1 MSAQRVRI
9 SKHPGFYR
17 RGDSVTFPYRDR
29 QGRQHWASAP
39 TLAAAKRKKAA
50 LITDVERGDYRP
62 RSSETFTPYA
72 RTWVETYQGRT
83 SRRITAATRAD
94 YRRRLEEEAIPF
106 FGDRR
111 LADIEPQDIKA
122 YGAHV
127 AARKRR
133 RTTRGPDGEP
143 VVDERPISD
152 NTVRLA
158 LAPVKALFATAFE
171 EGVIRVNP
179 AAGVRILAP
188 RVIEELDEDE
198 GPDRKA
204 LTEAE
209 LEQLFAALPQVWSL
223 FFDVLLALGLRISEA
238 IELRWRDVD
247 LGTRKV
253 RIRRRFYSGD
263 VGPPKSRYGRR
274 TLTLTPELA
283 RALWAMRKESRAGDD
298 ELVFTSAEGQR
309 IRPSNLVRRVLKKAA
324 RAAGVGEWVGFHT
337 FRHTCATSLFRAGWN
352 PKQVQLWLGHHSAS
366 FTVDTYVHLLDE
378 DLPEPPALRGGNAGG
393 NQTTLEGPNSDT
405 GEPGGFPDEMADL
418 PAAASA
424 SEGGGSNF

>member
-1 MSAQRVRI
+1 MSAERVRI
-9 SKHPGFYR
+9 PKHPGFYR

-29 QGRQHWASAP
+29 QGRQHWGSAP

-50 LITDVERGDYRP
+50 LITDVERGEYRP
-62 RSSETFTPYA
+62 RSRETFADYA
-72 RTWVETYQGRT
+72 RAWVDSYQGRT
-83 SRRITAATRAD
+83 SRRITAATRSD
-94 YRRRLEEEAIPF
+94 YRRRLEQEAIPF
-106 FGDRR
+106 FGDRL
-111 LADIEPQDIKA
+111 LAEIEPQDIKA
-122 YGAHV
+122 YAAKV
-127 AARKRR
+127 AGRR
-133 RTTRGPDGEP
+133 RRKTRRGADGDP

-179 AAGVRILAP
+179 AAGVRILTP
-188 RVIEELDEDE
+188 RAIEELDEDE

-204 LTEAE
+204 LSESE
-209 LEQLFAALPQVWSL
+209 LEQLFAALPEAWTL
-223 FFDVLLALGLRISEA
+223 FFDVLLALGLRISEM

-247 LGTRKV
+247 LGARKV
-253 RIRRRFYSGD
+253 RIRRRFYGGD

-274 TLTLTPELA
+274 TLTLTPALA
-283 RALWAMRKESRAGDD
+283 RALWAMRKETRAGDD

-309 IRPSNLVRRVLKKAA
+309 IIATNLMRRVLKKAA
-324 RAAGVGEWVGFHT
+324 RASGVGEWVGFHT

-378 DLPEPPALRGGNAGG
+378 DLPEPPSLRGGNAGG
-393 NQTTLEGPNSDT
+393 NQTAPEAANSDA
-405 GEPGGFPDEMADL
+405 GEPMVHPQKQAVL
-418 PAAASA
+418 PASA
-424 SEGGGSNF
+424 SAAEGGAGNF